1 MRSHVPSGANFLSR
15 IFVLHCAALGLFG
28 DSGSMSSILAAYLEN
43 EAALKR
49 FLRRF
54 LGRVLS
60 RDMVDDL
67 AQETFLRAYA
77 AEALQDITSP
87 RAFLFK
93 VARNLVLNERA
104 KLSNATTDAL
114 EDFADTAVLEDCSR
128 SSVDDQIAARQQARA
143 LAAAIAGLPPQCARV
158 FVLRKVH
165 GLSYQEIA
173 QRLNISVSTAEK
185 HAALG
190 LLRCTDQLRR
200 QGYEVGGKKTTS
212 DQSGQLSY
220 FGTRRRDLSSDG

>member
-1 MRSHVPSGANFLSR
+1 
-15 IFVLHCAALGLFG
+15 
-28 DSGSMSSILAAYLEN
+28 
-43 EAALKR
+43 
-49 FLRRF
+49 
-54 LGRVLS
+54 
-60 RDMVDDL
+60 MVDDL

-77 AEALQDITSP
+77 AEALEDIASP

-104 KLSNATTDAL
+104 KLSNAATEPL
-114 EDFADTAVLEDCSR
+114 EDFAGTAVLEDRSR

-173 QRLNISVSTAEK
+173 QRLHISVSTAEK

-190 LLRCTDQLRR
+190 LLRCADQLRR
-200 QGYEVGGKKTTS
+200 QGYEVGGKKSTP
-212 DQSGQLSY
+212 DQSGQVSY
-220 FGTRRRDLSSDG
+220 FEARRKDLSSDG

>member
-1 MRSHVPSGANFLSR
+1 MP
-15 IFVLHCAALGLFG
+15 
-28 DSGSMSSILAAYLEN
+28 SILTAYLEN

-60 RDMVDDL
+60 CDMVDDL

-77 AEALQDITSP
+77 AEALEDIASP

-93 VARNLVLNERA
+93 VARNLALNERA
-104 KLSNATTDAL
+104 KMSSATTDAL
-114 EDFADTAVLEDCSR
+114 EDFAGTAVLEDNSR

-143 LAAAIAGLPPQCARV
+143 LAEAIAGLPPQCARV

-165 GLSYQEIA
+165 GLSYHEIA

-185 HAALG
+185 HVALG

-200 QGYEVGGKKTTS
+200 EGYEIGVKKS
-212 DQSGQLSY
+212 SQNPPRPVSFVS
-220 FGTRRRDLSSDG
+220 TRRKDQSSDG

>member
-1 MRSHVPSGANFLSR
+1 
-15 IFVLHCAALGLFG
+15 
-28 DSGSMSSILAAYLEN
+28 MSSILAAYLEN

-77 AEALQDITSP
+77 AEALEDIASP

-104 KLSNATTDAL
+104 KLSNATTEPL
-114 EDFADTAVLEDCSR
+114 EDFAGAAVLEDSSR

-185 HAALG
+185 HVALG

-200 QGYEVGGKKTTS
+200 QGYEIGGKKS
-212 DQSGQLSY
+212 AQDQSSQVSY
-220 FGTRRRDLSSDG
+220 LGVRRKDLSGDG

>member
-1 MRSHVPSGANFLSR
+1 
-15 IFVLHCAALGLFG
+15 
-28 DSGSMSSILAAYLEN
+28 MSSILAAYLEN
-43 EAALKR
+43 EGALKR
-49 FLRRF
+49 FLARF

-60 RDMVDDL
+60 RDMLDDL

-77 AEALQDITSP
+77 AEAIEDITAP

-114 EDFADTAVLEDCSR
+114 EDFADTAVLEDNSR

-143 LAAAIAGLPPQCARV
+143 LAAAIADLPPQCARV

-185 HAALG
+185 HVALG

-200 QGYEVGGKKTTS
+200 QGYEIGGKKS
-212 DQSGQLSY
+212 PQEMPAPVSYVSARRKDQLG
-220 FGTRRRDLSSDG
+220 DG